1 MITKDEKVQKAQSPE
16 TNFNPDKKK
25 QDVERDAH
33 QGRKRRKDSVQE
45 RHHRYAYATK
55 KKRNRSINSPADAKS
70 KKFELR
76 RQRDNCS
83 ILECCIDISR
93 ESRHRVVIIAVSVYL
108 HSSLIV
114 VGLGD
119 LSKN

>member
-1 MITKDEKVQKAQSPE
+1 VTLITKDEKVQKAQSPE

-55 KKRNRSINSPADAKS
+55 KNGIAPLTLQQTRNQKNLNSAEKEITAL
-70 KKFELR
+70 F
-76 RQRDNCS
+76 
-83 ILECCIDISR
+83 
-93 ESRHRVVIIAVSVYL
+93 
-108 HSSLIV
+108 
-114 VGLGD
+114 
-119 LSKN
+119 

>member
-1 MITKDEKVQKAQSPE
+1 MTLITKDEKVQKAQSPE

-55 KKRNRSINSPADAKS
+55 KKWNRSINSPADAKS

-76 RQRDNCS
+76 RQRS
-83 ILECCIDISR
+83 ILEYCIDRYIP
-93 ESRHRVVIIAVSVYL
+93 RVTPPRRDYRGVRL
-108 HSSLIV
+108 FT
-114 VGLGD
+114 
-119 LSKN
+119 

>member
-1 MITKDEKVQKAQSPE
+1 MTLITKDEKVQKAQSPE

-55 KKRNRSINSPADAKS
+55 KKRNRSITVTLQQTRNQKNLNSADK
-70 KKFELR
+70 ETT
-76 RQRDNCS
+76 
-83 ILECCIDISR
+83 ILECCIDR
-93 ESRHRVVIIAVSVYL
+93 Y
-108 HSSLIV
+108 
-114 VGLGD
+114 
-119 LSKN
+119 